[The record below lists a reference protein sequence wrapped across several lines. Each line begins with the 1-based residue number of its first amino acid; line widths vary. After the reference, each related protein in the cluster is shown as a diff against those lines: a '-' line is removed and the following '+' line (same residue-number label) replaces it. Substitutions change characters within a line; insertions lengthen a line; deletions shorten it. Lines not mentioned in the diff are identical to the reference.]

1 MPSCYVTTN
10 CIGEPIN
17 SSITFA
23 ECCTTYGV
31 SYNLDG
37 RCQPCPYTSKC
48 FVTFKMLLV
57 KNMLQILCNTLHIIL
72 YLSVLYHQYYSF
84 HNELFCKIEY

>member
-1 MPSCYVTTN
+1 MYVCMYAHATAAIKNKYFAVPSCYVTTN

-23 ECCTTYGV
+23 ECCATYGV

-37 RCQPCPYTSKC
+37 RCQPCPYTSKY
-48 FVTFKMLLV
+48 FVTF
-57 KNMLQILCNTLHIIL
+57 NMLRVTM
-72 YLSVLYHQYYSF
+72 
-84 HNELFCKIEY
+84 KI